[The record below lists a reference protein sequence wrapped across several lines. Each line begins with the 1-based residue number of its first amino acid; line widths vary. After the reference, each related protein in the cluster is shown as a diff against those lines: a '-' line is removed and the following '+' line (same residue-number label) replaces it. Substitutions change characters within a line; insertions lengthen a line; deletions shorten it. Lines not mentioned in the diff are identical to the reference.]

1 MAGMRK
7 RFTTNNLTIK
17 TKLNLLVFFFLAA
30 IALVGMAGWFAI
42 SAVGH
47 ALRDLGDRN
56 LPAMTALGDVR
67 LARLRI
73 AETMQSAASWRT
85 EVFEEQADKADA
97 LREAKGIFEDLLE
110 RQQAFQ
116 ALGESAFR
124 AYDALPRSAGEEALW
139 GEFKTLWEDFYRLDS
154 YQTKLAR
161 DIVGA
166 ADWGELK
173 QRMNQFLVATGRW
186 SNSLY
191 KVDAPLDRLVELN
204 QAAARA
210 SKAAGDDLAHRAGT
224 GMVVLFIVS
233 TALAFALAQIVTRSV
248 VGSLDEMRKVILSV
262 ADAKDFT
269 LRAGVRGA
277 DETAETTR
285 SFNLLLES
293 MQTSLLEVMES
304 ACGVGDTSQ
313 QISAA
318 GAQVADTAG
327 AQAEASASM
336 ALAIEQMIA
345 SIGHLAGKARDV
357 LAQAQEANSAADSG
371 AAAIGQTTRAMEE
384 ISGEVERAG
393 QTIAALGAESE
404 RISSIVSVI
413 REVADQTNLLALNA
427 AIEAAR
433 AGEQGRGFAVV
444 ADEVRKLAE
453 RTTSSAQEIGTMI
466 AAMHASVA
474 NAMRDMEG
482 VVSHTGQS
490 KAMSEQAA
498 RHMIEISA
506 SANRVSVAITEV
518 TAALGHQEQAAQEI
532 AARVEVVARLSERNN
547 TTAARVA
554 ALSTALDGA
563 TGTLHRVV
571 DRFKL

>member
-1 MAGMRK
+1 MPGMRK
-7 RFTTNNLTIK
+7 RFTMDNLTIK

-67 LARLRI
+67 LARLRV
-73 AETMQSAASWRT
+73 AETMQSTASWRT
-85 EVFEEQADKADA
+85 EVFEDQADKADA
-97 LREAKGIFEDLLE
+97 LREAKGIYEDLLE

-116 ALGESAFR
+116 ALGESAFK
-124 AYDALPRSAGEEALW
+124 AYDALPRSAEEEALW
-139 GEFKTLWEDFYRLDS
+139 SEFKTLWDDFHRLDS
-154 YQTKLAR
+154 YQTKLAK
-161 DIVGA
+161 DVAGA
-166 ADWGELK
+166 AEWGELK

-210 SKAAGDDLAHRAGT
+210 SKAAGDDLARRAGV
-224 GMVVLFIVS
+224 GMAGLFIVA
-233 TALAFALAQIVTRSV
+233 TALAFVLARVVMRSV
-248 VGSLDEMRKVILSV
+248 VGSLNDMRNVILKV
-262 ADAKDFT
+262 AEAKDFP
-269 LRAGVRGA
+269 LRAGVRGG
-277 DETAETTR
+277 DETAQTTR

-293 MQTSLLEVMES
+293 MQTSLLDVM
-304 ACGVGDTSQ
+304 AGARGIGDTSQ
-313 QISAA
+313 QISAM
-318 GAQVADTAG
+318 GTQVTDSAG

-345 SIGHLAGKARDV
+345 NIGHIASKARDV
-357 LAQAQEANSAADSG
+357 LAQAQEASSAADSG
-371 AAAIGQTTRAMEE
+371 ATAIAQTTGAMEK
-384 ISGEVERAG
+384 ISGQVVCAG
-393 QTIAALGAESE
+393 KAMDALREESD
-404 RISSIVSVI
+404 RISCIVSVI

-466 AAMHASVA
+466 AAMHTSVA

-498 RHMIEISA
+498 RHMSEIST
-506 SANRVSVAITEV
+506 SANRVSAAITEV
-518 TAALGHQEQAAQEI
+518 TAALCHQEQAAQEI

-554 ALSTALDGA
+554 VLSAALDGA

>member
-1 MAGMRK
+1 MPGMRK
-7 RFTTNNLTIK
+7 RFTMDNLTIK

-67 LARLRI
+67 LARLRV
-73 AETMQSAASWRT
+73 AETMQSTASWRT
-85 EVFEEQADKADA
+85 EVFEDQADKADA
-97 LREAKGIFEDLLE
+97 LREAKGIYEDLLE

-116 ALGESAFR
+116 ALGESAFK
-124 AYDALPRSAGEEALW
+124 AYDALPRSAEEEALW
-139 GEFKTLWEDFYRLDS
+139 SEFKTLWDDFHRLDS
-154 YQTKLAR
+154 YQTKLAK
-161 DIVGA
+161 DVAGA
-166 ADWGELK
+166 AEWGELK

-210 SKAAGDDLAHRAGT
+210 SKAAGDDLARRAGV
-224 GMVVLFIVS
+224 GMAGLFIVA
-233 TALAFALAQIVTRSV
+233 TALAFVLARVVMRSV
-248 VGSLDEMRKVILSV
+248 VGSLNDMRNVILKV
-262 ADAKDFT
+262 AEAKDFT
-269 LRAGVRGA
+269 LRAGVRGG
-277 DETAETTR
+277 DETAQTTR

-293 MQTSLLEVMES
+293 MQTSLLDVM
-304 ACGVGDTSQ
+304 AGARGIGDTSQ
-313 QISAA
+313 QISAM
-318 GAQVADTAG
+318 GTQVTDSAG

-345 SIGHLAGKARDV
+345 NIGHIASKARDV
-357 LAQAQEANSAADSG
+357 LAQAQEASSAADSG
-371 AAAIGQTTRAMEE
+371 ATAIAQTTGAMEK
-384 ISGEVERAG
+384 ISGQVVCAG
-393 QTIAALGAESE
+393 KAMDALREESD
-404 RISSIVSVI
+404 RISCIVSVI

-466 AAMHASVA
+466 AAMHTSVA

-498 RHMIEISA
+498 RHMSEIST
-506 SANRVSVAITEV
+506 SANRVSAAITEV
-518 TAALGHQEQAAQEI
+518 TAALCHQEQAAQEI

-554 ALSTALDGA
+554 VLSAALDGA

>member
-1 MAGMRK
+1 MVGMRK

-47 ALRDLGDRN
+47 ALRVLGDRN

-67 LARLRI
+67 LARLRV
-73 AETMQSAASWRT
+73 AETMQSAANWRT

-116 ALGESAFR
+116 ALGESAFT
-124 AYDALPRSAGEEALW
+124 AYDALPRSAEEEVLW
-139 GEFKTLWEDFYRLDS
+139 NEFKTLWDDFHRLDS
-154 YQTKLAR
+154 YQTNLAK
-161 DIVGA
+161 DVAGA

-210 SKAAGDDLAHRAGT
+210 SKAAGDDLARRAGV
-224 GMVVLFIVS
+224 GMAGLFIVA
-233 TALAFALAQIVTRSV
+233 TALAFALARVVMRSV
-248 VGSLDEMRKVILSV
+248 VGSLNDMRNVILKV
-262 ADAKDFT
+262 AEAKDFT

-277 DETAETTR
+277 DETAQTTR

-293 MQTSLLEVMES
+293 MQTSLLDVM
-304 ACGVGDTSQ
+304 AGARGIGDTSQ
-313 QISAA
+313 QISAMGTQVTDSA
-318 GAQVADTAG
+318 GAQP
-327 AQAEASASM
+327 EASASM

-345 SIGHLAGKARDV
+345 NIGHIASKARDV
-357 LAQAQEANSAADSG
+357 LAQAQEASSAADSG
-371 AAAIGQTTRAMEE
+371 ATAIAQTTGAMEK
-384 ISGEVERAG
+384 ISGQVGCAG
-393 QTIAALGAESE
+393 KAMDALREESD

-466 AAMHASVA
+466 AAMHTSVA